1 MFVKLIFED
10 FEHFENRKR
19 VTLTRPAIAGQFED
33 FEHFENRKRVTLTRP
48 AIAGQLKT
56 AIMKAD
62 GFTCTAPSH
71 ERSRSAET
79 Y

>member
-1 MFVKLIFED
+1 MFVKWFFEEI
-10 FEHFENRKR
+10 EHHRAEKR
-19 VTLTRPAIAGQFED
+19 A
-33 FEHFENRKRVTLTRP
+33 TLTRP

-62 GFTCTAPSH
+62 GFTCIAPSH
-71 ERSRSAET
+71 ERSRSAGT

>member
-1 MFVKLIFED
+1 MDMQKITLTNQILLMFVKLIFED

-19 VTLTRPAIAGQFED
+19 VTLTG
-33 FEHFENRKRVTLTRP
+33 P

-62 GFTCTAPSH
+62 GFTYTTPSH
-71 ERSRSAET
+71 ERSRSVGT

>member
-1 MFVKLIFED
+1 MLRERIMIDSMKNRKLIVQILLMFVKLIFED

-19 VTLTRPAIAGQFED
+19 VTLTRP
-33 FEHFENRKRVTLTRP
+33 V
-48 AIAGQLKT
+48 IAGQLKT

-62 GFTCTAPSH
+62 GFTCTTPSH

>member
-1 MFVKLIFED
+1 MLYYACVEGRRPRQILLMFVKLS
-10 FEHFENRKR
+10 
-19 VTLTRPAIAGQFED
+19 FED

-62 GFTCTAPSH
+62 GFTSTAPSH